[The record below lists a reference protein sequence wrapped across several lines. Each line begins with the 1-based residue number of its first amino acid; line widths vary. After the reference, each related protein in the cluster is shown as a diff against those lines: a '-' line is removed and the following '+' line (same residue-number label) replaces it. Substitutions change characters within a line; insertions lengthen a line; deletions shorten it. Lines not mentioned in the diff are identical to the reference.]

1 MLIHIDSRMS
11 INPIDMECQ
20 LNLYIC
26 ESMLIHIDSW
36 MFVVPKLH
44 WMYTVSGK
52 KSNSVCH
59 QYSKTVAFF
68 GHGVC

>member
-1 MLIHIDSRMS
+1 
-11 INPIDMECQ
+11 MECQ

-44 WMYTVSGK
+44 WMYNVSGK
-52 KSNSVCH
+52 KATVFATNTD
-59 QYSKTVAFF
+59 KTVAFF